1 LENPVPNQTPYVV
14 VPRYRIDGFDV
25 ITYSYETGHESDHCF
40 GCLAGTCVQRV
51 ERCKDWRDTV
61 VTHAVWK
68 ELS

>member
-1 LENPVPNQTPYVV
+1 VIEPGSMVV
-14 VPRYRIDGFDV
+14 VPRYRIEGLNV
-25 ITYSYETGHESDHCF
+25 VTVSYETGHESEECF

-51 ERCKDWRDTV
+51 ERCRSWKAAV